1 MGVDRCQGVAVIN
14 LADSGMLYVATQSGM
29 IHAIGTSATGLDPLA
44 AWPALRHDARNTGAS
59 GIGR

>member
-1 MGVDRCQGVAVIN
+1 VAVIN